1 MEEIIKFVDVFCD
14 SYNRNVQAP
23 EEEQVLPSKDI
34 LIKICSTL
42 LNASCIRDELRFA
55 SYRVCFLSGDSDYLD
70 AFVYAHKLTLEKP
83 IPFSVD
89 GLHKLAPAL
98 NPNMCYLCLDTSS
111 DPFLITGMI
120 ASYTS
125 WEKMAIGEISD
136 GNRMPMI
143 PNIYVKSPG
152 EIDGCFGEK
161 SLVSYCFGRTVIS
174 RPDVFVKG
182 YVAEELKSGSSVP
195 HEELCQ
201 FMSRVLWNV
210 DSYQHGGTILIVP
223 SEEACSKY
231 VGIKFKL
238 PCRYL
243 FQEEK
248 SLIDISETAR
258 EKELS
263 SYADFIAKLTTVD
276 GAVLLT
282 KNLDL
287 IGFGVEILTDKMG
300 KREPSMRFL
309 KNDDEPDKTKR
320 FNDNGTRHR
329 SGYRFAHE
337 VEHSVVIICSQDG
350 VMKACTKIG
359 GDVVVY
365 NNITFSLI

>member
-23 EEEQVLPSKDI
+23 EEEQILPSKDI

-282 KNLDL
+282 KDLDL

-337 VEHSVVIICSQDG
+337 VEHSVAIICSQDG